1 MSDNLN
7 DRGPRDRSRI
17 ALDEEWELRYWSK
30 EFGCTPDELREAVKA
45 AGSNAVDKVRA
56 QLKAPARTAG

>member
-45 AGSNAVDKVRA
+45 AGSNAVDEVRA